1 MYTIPN
7 TLQTALTNKTPQR
20 VLLEFIKKPSG
31 AAYNPVVTYSNE
43 HILVN
48 TGVELDETFQSEED
62 FGVGGTP
69 SAEIRF
75 EMVNDE
81 GQLRT
86 FEFGTF
92 RAWLGAR
99 IDSGTPASGTKTA
112 TFTEG
117 GVNRTYQFTPLGT
130 FIAHRPNIVSTK
142 TIAVDA
148 NDQMT
153 LFDVEMPKDSA
164 SGFNVTWPTTLG
176 NLLTKMCNYLGVT
189 QVSTSFTNSTLT
201 VSGRPK
207 AFDNATM
214 RDVLGWIAEA
224 AGSVARFDRDG
235 KLKMAWFN
243 TVSKTYTESSYSDF
257 TPYRYETKAVNRLSV
272 RKDGNE
278 STTGS
283 GKNAVM
289 ILNNPF
295 IGKNTSAA
303 ESNVYNRLTAAPT
316 FHPASASLF
325 TDWNIE
331 AGDVVTV
338 QNEGTNYTMPMY
350 NVRLKWSGDTKVD
363 AESTGNEQRESLPAL
378 EKKYYGGAGGLY
390 TAKNGDIWY
399 NEVLDEVNSI
409 RSVVMQTES
418 TIRAWVEDA
427 DSHIASLD
435 INVNSIRAEVAN
447 ARSEYAAF
455 VIEASQIR
463 GRVETAE
470 GNASTALQTA
480 TGLVT
485 TVSNIRGDVSTLQ
498 QTASTLVSTV
508 SNARGDISILQQS
521 ANTFRAD
528 IAAANSQITE
538 LMLSMSGIS
547 LSVINGKTTTYRQW
561 NNPGSAAGGSHT
573 LYVGDRWIKT
583 KDVGKWSDLG
593 STTWGG
599 LDGMTWGNAAGP
611 IEYVWTGSAW
621 VVVGDYGSDILVGA
635 QLNVLDDRIQGIVRD
650 VNGNSSMIEQ
660 TASYVRSVVSDARTG
675 LSSLIEQTASQ
686 IRSEVSTA
694 DNSMRSEIL
703 QNASQI
709 ALKVTK
715 GNVATQLAVECGN
728 VSVTGGNLNVDG
740 YVTAA
745 AFSGLK
751 ADLTGTGTAMHL
763 YSTYLDVT
771 KTLSV
776 GSAITANGT
785 SGLVSATS
793 GFFAH
798 GIEISTNYGVKIGT
812 KTAEWKSKEYV
823 KSVTS
828 SKSTS
833 RMWAYWNGTAY
844 AHQNAQSQFVTNVEV
859 TTDTLYYLGRT

>member
-43 HILVN
+43 DILVN

-112 TFTEG
+112 TFTES
-117 GVNRTYQFTPLGT
+117 GVTRTYQFTPLGT

-142 TIAVDA
+142 TIDVDA

-153 LFDVEMPKDSA
+153 LFDVEMPKDNA

-201 VSGRPK
+201 VSSRPK

-243 TVSKTYTESSYSDF
+243 TVNKTFTESDYSDF
-257 TPYRYETKAVNRLSV
+257 TPYRYETKAVNGLSV
-272 RKDGNE
+272 RKDGSE
-278 STTGS
+278 SVTGS

-363 AESTGNEQRESLPAL
+363 AESTGNEQRDSLPTL
-378 EKKYYGGAGGLY
+378 EKKYYGGSSGVRDTINQNNELWIEAEETIGIVVGRVDDIEQSALY
-390 TAKNGDIWY
+390 LNRDSITAVVGKFVIDGNNVKLIDGASLQVKKNGVY
-399 NEVLDEVNSI
+399 ATVGTV
-409 RSVVMQTES
+409 TE
-418 TIRAWVEDA
+418 IGA
-427 DSHIASLD
+427 
-435 INVNSIRAEVAN
+435 
-447 ARSEYAAF
+447 
-455 VIEASQIR
+455 
-463 GRVETAE
+463 
-470 GNASTALQTA
+470 
-480 TGLVT
+480 
-485 TVSNIRGDVSTLQ
+485 
-498 QTASTLVSTV
+498 
-508 SNARGDISILQQS
+508 
-521 ANTFRAD
+521 
-528 IAAANSQITE
+528 
-538 LMLSMSGIS
+538 
-547 LSVINGKTTTYRQW
+547 
-561 NNPGSAAGGSHT
+561 
-573 LYVGDRWIKT
+573 VGDRVT
-583 KDVGKWSDLG
+583 
-593 STTWGG
+593 
-599 LDGMTWGNAAGP
+599 A
-611 IEYVWTGSAW
+611 IEGSALW
-621 VVVGDYGSDILVGA
+621 
-635 QLNVLDDRIQGIVRD
+635 
-650 VNGNSSMIEQ
+650 SS
-660 TASYVRSVVSDARTG
+660 A
-675 LSSLIEQTASQ
+675 
-686 IRSEVSTA
+686 
-694 DNSMRSEIL
+694 
-703 QNASQI
+703 
-709 ALKVTK
+709 
-715 GNVATQLAVECGN
+715 
-728 VSVTGGNLNVDG
+728 
-740 YVTAA
+740 
-745 AFSGLK
+745 
-751 ADLTGTGTAMHL
+751 
-763 YSTYLDVT
+763 
-771 KTLSV
+771 
-776 GSAITANGT
+776 SAITAVVGKFTVDGDNLKLVDGASLQVKKNGVYSTVGTVSEIETVGGRVDTIEGSALWQHRDNIDLIAGKFTWNASQNRLRLIEGAHFQVNKNGVWSTVGTTSEIEDVSGRVTTIEGSSLWQDKDHIALVAGKFTWNSTMNRLRLVEGAYFQVSKSGVWSTVGTVAEVNAVGDRVTTIEGSGLWQHRDSIDLIAGKFVYNSSMGRLRLVEGAYFQVNKNGT
-785 SGLVSATS
+785 YSTVGTVTEINAVGDRVGVIEGSALWTQRNSITGVVGKFTVSNNGNLHIINGTGLYLDDTQGNIAIWRNGAIQGGVFAKAIDEQTEVTIRASRINLSGYTTMTDFSAVKGTV
-793 GFFAH
+793 
-798 GIEISTNYGVKIGT
+798 TNM
-812 KTAEWKSKEYV
+812 
-823 KSVTS
+823 TS
-828 SKSTS
+828 STVGVAVL
-833 RMWAYWNGTAY
+833 RANAVY
-844 AHQNAQSQFVTNVEV
+844 ATNNFYLYGKRCNRSNITIEGVTYNIV
-859 TTDTLYYLGRT
+859 TWTD